1 MFHNKK
7 YIMNKVEERQKKIK
21 DILGIVESISTETLA
36 ERMNVTGATI
46 RKDLRDMES
55 RHEIIRNRGQVSL
68 ARKLIVDRDIM
79 EKIFINADKKNII
92 GAAAA
97 ELITPGDSIIVTSG
111 STIDAFVRHLEAKGS
126 LNVVTPSVSVAMTM
140 TYKDGVSVVILGGSV
155 IRNSMSTRD
164 SYCLEGLRNINCS
177 KLFFSCDGLDFATGV
192 ITAFLDEARLTQAMT
207 EHAKSIVLLAD
218 SSKFGKT
225 GFGKICELRDID
237 ILVTDEGLPDS
248 VRTKLEELG
257 VHVIIARERAF
268 LSGTYCHMLAPSQ

>member
-97 ELITPGDSIIVTSG
+97 ELITPGDSIRIY
-111 STIDAFVRHLEAKGS
+111 
-126 LNVVTPSVSVAMTM
+126 N
-140 TYKDGVSVVILGGSV
+140 
-155 IRNSMSTRD
+155 
-164 SYCLEGLRNINCS
+164 
-177 KLFFSCDGLDFATGV
+177 
-192 ITAFLDEARLTQAMT
+192 
-207 EHAKSIVLLAD
+207 
-218 SSKFGKT
+218 
-225 GFGKICELRDID
+225 
-237 ILVTDEGLPDS
+237 
-248 VRTKLEELG
+248 
-257 VHVIIARERAF
+257 
-268 LSGTYCHMLAPSQ
+268 

>member
-177 KLFFSCDGLDFATGV
+177 KLFFQL
-192 ITAFLDEARLTQAMT
+192 
-207 EHAKSIVLLAD
+207 
-218 SSKFGKT
+218 
-225 GFGKICELRDID
+225 
-237 ILVTDEGLPDS
+237 
-248 VRTKLEELG
+248 
-257 VHVIIARERAF
+257 
-268 LSGTYCHMLAPSQ
+268 